1 MDYFFDM
8 ALAVLFSTLKS
19 VVKNAGKKA
28 ALAKGLTKLRDALIA
43 AYPLES

>member
-8 ALAVLFSTLKS
+8 ALSVLFSTLKS
-19 VVKNAGKKA
+19 VVKNQAKKA
-28 ALAKGLTKLRDALIA
+28 ALAKGLMKLRDALIA